1 MWKQMKDFAHTPAYS
16 KPNVTQQSV
25 EMGVLDR
32 AQQAIQYEKLNE
44 ERKKRYEELYINEYM
59 AR

>member
-1 MWKQMKDFAHTPAYS
+1 MKDYS
-16 KPNVTQQSV
+16 HNPGQNRPSVAQQSV
-25 EMGVLDR
+25 EMGVQER
-32 AQQAIQYEKLNE
+32 AQQAKQQEKLNE